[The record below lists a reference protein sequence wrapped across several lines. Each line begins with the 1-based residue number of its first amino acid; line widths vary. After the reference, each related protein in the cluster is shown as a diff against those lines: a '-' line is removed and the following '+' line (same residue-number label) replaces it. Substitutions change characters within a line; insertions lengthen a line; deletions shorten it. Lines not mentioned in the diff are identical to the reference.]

1 MSDLSDFTQL
11 SGADQGL
18 CVFTT
23 VRDDTTIQ
31 ASVVNAGVLNHP
43 VSGHPVV
50 GLVAAGGSRKL
61 ANLRRRP
68 RATLV
73 AKSGWQWVAVEGS
86 AELFGPL
93 DPMGELDAEK
103 LRLVLRDIFVA
114 AGGVHGDWDEYDR
127 VMAAE
132 GRTAVFVSPQR
143 VYSNG

>member
-1 MSDLSDFTQL
+1 MSDLGDFTQL
-11 SGADQGL
+11 SAADQGL

-23 VRDDTTIQ
+23 VRDDATVQ

-43 VSGHPVV
+43 VSGLPVV

-73 AKSGWQWVAVEGS
+73 AKSGWQWVAVEG
-86 AELFGPL
+86 AAALFGPV
-93 DPMGELDAEK
+93 DPMGDFDGEK
-103 LRLVLRDIFVA
+103 LRLVLREIFVA
-114 AGGVHGDWDEYDR
+114 AGGVHDDWDEYDR

-132 GRTAVFVSPQR
+132 GRTAVFVSPAR
-143 VYSNG
+143 IYSNG